1 MRLPSGKRLGQ
12 SGYELALAVFF
23 TFFIHAAVVAAALF
37 LSVMAIPKKVIPPV
51 YQVKLVGLP
60 QELVPALLPTTPV
73 EPAPAPPQ
81 PEPVKKIAPPSPKPG
96 KPAVKPIKA
105 APNKNAMP
113 ELSSQKPKPAA
124 IQPTSVETTDAQPP
138 AKAAAEKAAPSSGGG
153 AENVAVTTPQQD
165 FKFPYYLVSV
175 RNKIGQN
182 WRPPPDAK
190 DAKARVIFTINRSGW
205 VGDVNLDSEYTSG
218 TFGFQQAAIR
228 AIRASNP
235 FPRLPEEFSKQS
247 LQFTVDLMA
256 E

>member
-23 TFFIHAAVVAAALF
+23 AFFIHAAVVVAALF
-37 LSVMAIPKKVIPPV
+37 LSFMAIPKKVFPPV

-60 QELVPALLPTTPV
+60 QELAPLPTTPV
-73 EPAPAPPQ
+73 EPAPAPPPQ
-81 PEPVKKIAPPSPKPG
+81 EETKKTAPPSPKAG
-96 KPAVKPIKA
+96 KPAAKPITA
-105 APNKNAMP
+105 DKNALP
-113 ELSSQKPKPAA
+113 ELSLQKPKPAA
-124 IQPTSVETTDAQPP
+124 VPPTSAEATDAQPS
-138 AKAAAEKAAPSSGGG
+138 AKASADKAASTSGGG
-153 AENVAVTTPQQD
+153 TENVAVTTPQQD

-175 RNKIGQN
+175 RSKIGQN

-205 VGDVNLDSEYTSG
+205 VGDVNLDPEYTSG

-228 AIRASNP
+228 AIRASSP
-235 FPRLPEEFSKQS
+235 FPRLPEEFLKPS